1 MSTREKIQSFDGE
14 LLLLEPACFD
24 EAIIGV
30 TERAGGMTVVA
41 YDRMTCIEILMR
53 DGMDRDEAEEF
64 FEFNVCG
71 AWMGDATP
79 VFIDRRWAE

>member
-14 LLLLEPACFD
+14 LLLLEPADFD
-24 EAIIGV
+24 DAIIGV
-30 TERAGGMTVVA
+30 TERADGMQVVA

-64 FEFNVCG
+64 FEFNTVG